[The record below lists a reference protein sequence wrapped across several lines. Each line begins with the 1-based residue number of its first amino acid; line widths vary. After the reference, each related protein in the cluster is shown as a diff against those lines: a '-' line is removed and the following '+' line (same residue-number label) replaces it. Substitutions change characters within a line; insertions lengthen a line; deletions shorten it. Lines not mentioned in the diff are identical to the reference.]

1 MFELFTILKD
11 VILPVFIL
19 MALGYILHKKFH
31 LDISTLAKLNI
42 YFLVPGFIFVKLYNT
57 QISWNLFSDI
67 FLFFCLYVFMLFL
80 ISIVVGKMMGLDKG
94 EKTAFSNSV
103 MFYNSANY
111 GVPVNDLVF
120 KSDPF
125 AMSIQ
130 VIVLTLQNIFLFSYG
145 IFSLQSVSKGKLKAA
160 LGYFK
165 MPVLYAMLAGILLNI
180 FHVPIPSFIWV
191 PSNYISDALISLALV
206 TLGAQV
212 AALKFKFGL
221 LSVYMSLVIRLLVG
235 PVIAL
240 AIIFIF
246 KMDGMFAQA
255 LLISS
260 AMPTAVNSAVIAQ
273 EYKNHPEFA
282 SQVVVLSTIVSAF
295 TVSMIIYLARII
307 F

>member
-1 MFELFTILKD
+1 MKD